1 MSGAYLAAVEMLF
14 RDSSHF
20 IGVLDTNGR
29 VRYANPFACKF
40 VGCQSEAVI
49 GQQIEDAPWWRH
61 SARERER
68 LRVAMDTARHGHVA
82 RFQTTHVAATE
93 LLHAIDCELRPLYDQ
108 DEMPQGILLEATD
121 IGPLLQAEGTVETTK
136 RLLDVVIDV
145 TPIALVIAS
154 SAANQVEYLNRAA
167 EDLLG
172 TSLSAQGSGG
182 RPVDVIRDQ
191 DWTELYADGSPIPIE
206 ERPLVRALRG
216 EATGPLECRLKRK
229 DGAVRWVLV
238 SGTTISDERR
248 GVIVGVVS
256 FWDVTEQKEASERYE
271 RSERMLAAIFRATP
285 EMLVVSRV
293 ENGCFLH
300 VNDAFT
306 NRTGFERDEIIGRTS
321 LDIGLWPSL
330 ELRQSTLQRINAS
343 GEIRSQEAQLCH
355 KSGHLIDVLMSGAI
369 FVVDGEHLIVW
380 VISDI
385 GEYKRAQE
393 AILRTEERF
402 QRLVE
407 NSNDVI
413 VVTDESGKVLS
424 AVGPLTT
431 LIGYSVEE
439 LVPGRFAQLLHPED
453 LETTRQAVREILEF
467 SGGSRRVEVRLQRP
481 SGEYIALEAVGR
493 NLLDDPNIHGVVW
506 NIREITE
513 RKQAEAERARLHEQ
527 LQHAMKMEAVGRLA
541 GGVAHD
547 FNNLLTVISGN
558 LELAKEGIDPLS
570 PLGQTLR
577 EVTRAADSAANLTRQ
592 LLAFSRRQV
601 LEPKNVDLRDL
612 VENLRKMLSRLV
624 GEDVILEV
632 EHQAAFGTVKIDPS
646 QFEQVLVNL
655 VVNARD
661 AMPGGGRL
669 SIGTHNVVLD
679 ATDCRKHDGLQPGA
693 YVLLS
698 VRDTGVGMDA
708 DVKLRLF
715 EPFFT
720 TKARGRGTG
729 LGLAMIFGA
738 VKQARGAIE
747 VESELGRGTT
757 VKIYLPRVD
766 EPAISPSLRS
776 SPLAVAMGPA
786 TILLVEDEAAVREVA
801 ETMLLRLGY
810 RVLVASGGAEA
821 LRLAKQHEERIDILM
836 TDIVM
841 PEMNGRE
848 LAETLCALHTETRVL
863 YTSGY
868 TEDVILLHGVERETG
883 FFLGKPYTLQI
894 LSKKLRQVLDS
905 PWDAPIGD

>member
-1 MSGAYLAAVEMLF
+1 MAYDPTKGAGNRTGSDESTSADADPLSRSYLVATEVLF

-20 IGVLDTNGR
+20 ICVLDTRGR
-29 VRYANPFACKF
+29 IRYVNPFACKF
-40 VGCQSEAVI
+40 VGCHPEEVI
-49 GQQIEDAPWWRH
+49 GLPIEEAPWWHH
-61 SARERER
+61 SPRERER
-68 LRVAMDTARHGHVA
+68 LRVAMGTARHGHTA
-82 RFQTTHVAATE
+82 RFQTTHVATTE
-93 LLHAIDCELRPLYDQ
+93 LLHAIDCELRPLYEKD
-108 DEMPQGILLEATD
+108 DVPFGLLIEARD
-121 IGPLLQAEGTVETTK
+121 IGPLLQAEDAVETTK
-136 RLLDVVIDV
+136 RLLDVVIEA

-154 SAANQVEYLNRAA
+154 SKANKLEYLNGAA
-167 EDLLG
+167 QGLLC
-172 TSLSAQGSGG
+172 TALSARGG
-182 RPVDVIRDQ
+182 GDYAFDVVRDQ
-191 DWTELYADGSPIPIE
+191 DWAELYADGSPIPVE

-216 EATGPLECRLKRK
+216 ESTAPFECRLRRK
-229 DGAVRWVLV
+229 DDSVRWVLV
-238 SGTTISDERR
+238 SGTTICDERR

-293 ENGCFLH
+293 EDGRFLH

-306 NRTGFERDEIIGRTS
+306 NRTGFTLDEIIGRTS

-330 ELRQSTLQRINAS
+330 ELRRSILQRINAS

-385 GEYKRAQE
+385 GEYKRTQE
-393 AILRTEERF
+393 AISRTEARF

-413 VVTDESGKVLS
+413 VVTDARGRVLS
-424 AVGPLTT
+424 AVGPIANLM
-431 LIGYSVEE
+431 GYSVEE
-439 LVPGRFAQLLHPED
+439 LAPGRFAKLIHPED
-453 LETTRQAVREILEF
+453 LENTREAVCQILGVP
-467 SGGSRRVEVRLQRP
+467 GGSRRVEVRFQRP
-481 SGEYIALEAVGR
+481 NGEYVALEAVGR
-493 NLLDDPNIHGVVW
+493 NLLDDPDIRSVVW
-506 NIREITE
+506 NVREITE
-513 RKQAEAERARLHEQ
+513 RRQAEAERARLHEQ

-558 LELAKEGIDPLS
+558 LELAKEGVDPLS
-570 PLGQTLR
+570 SLGQTLR
-577 EVTRAADSAANLTRQ
+577 EVTRAAESAANLTRQ

-624 GEDVILEV
+624 GEDVILDV
-632 EHQAAFGTVKIDPS
+632 EHEAAVNTVKINPS

-669 SIGTHNVVLD
+669 SISTRNVTLD
-679 ATDCRKHDGLQPGA
+679 AADCRNHDGLQPGA

-698 VRDTGVGMDA
+698 VRDTGVGMSA

-766 EPAISPSLRS
+766 EPIFSHSLRS
-776 SPLAVAMGPA
+776 SPIAVAMGPSTNPSRRRRSSGA
-786 TILLVEDEAAVREVA
+786 RC
-801 ETMLLRLGY
+801 R
-810 RVLVASGGAEA
+810 RNHASSPWLPRTRGARRYGGA
-821 LRLAKQHEERIDILM
+821 
-836 TDIVM
+836 
-841 PEMNGRE
+841 
-848 LAETLCALHTETRVL
+848 
-863 YTSGY
+863 S
-868 TEDVILLHGVERETG
+868 
-883 FFLGKPYTLQI
+883 LGKAAQ
-894 LSKKLRQVLDS
+894 
-905 PWDAPIGD
+905 